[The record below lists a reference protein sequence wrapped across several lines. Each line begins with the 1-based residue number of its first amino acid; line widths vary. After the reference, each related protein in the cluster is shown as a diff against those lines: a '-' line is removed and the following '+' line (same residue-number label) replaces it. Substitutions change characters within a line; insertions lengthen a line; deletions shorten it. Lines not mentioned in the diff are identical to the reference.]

1 MDTDTFGEIIE
12 VLRSVGRHD
21 IVNRLLILENNLIDD
36 EYVLEEDQEIISD
49 NEYSFSSEGED
60 EEIIMIEGDD
70 GHCYLL

>member
-36 EYVLEEDQEIISD
+36 EFVLEEDQESD
-49 NEYSFSSEGED
+49 IDIFSSEGED
-60 EEIIMIEGDD
+60 EDIVI
-70 GHCYLL
+70 YYKY

>member
-36 EYVLEEDQEIISD
+36 EFVLEEDQESD
-49 NEYSFSSEGED
+49 SDIFSSEGED